1 MVKEITL
8 QSLRYDYNAK
18 NFRDVINGCK
28 VLLEKETNLLEC
40 DILLGSA
47 LLLSEEYSEGRDV
60 HLGIIKKYQQFPSD
74 VYYNLSSAYKNLYNL
89 KDSLFY
95 ARQYVNHNTNNIAGY
110 LRLGELYRDLGL
122 AGEKKMSY
130 MMALTID
137 PKSQSA
143 LKGMSESFRVESNS
157 EGALKYLIQQKKTPR
172 RDMNILEAHYT
183 LGNKLLFN
191 NKLLELNKEELL
203 LPLVACLS
211 AHASVRF
218 SQRDNY
224 KFCPNP
230 FNYIQHLSLSEDEL
244 NKNFIEEVISVIEGY
259 NFSYTQQSLLING
272 TQTLGPGN
280 IFNLKDNCI
289 VKLKTFIE
297 AKIEEYKNSHKKEGV
312 GFFEKW
318 PNSNDYDLKG
328 WIIDL
333 KTGGSLKRHIHKEG
347 WLSGSLYLRVPEKEK
362 PNEGDIMFSL
372 DGGVYPTDGKFY
384 KESIVGLTTGDM
396 VLFPSSIFHSTIPF
410 SSKES
415 RITLAFDIIPKYMED

>member
-1 MVKEITL
+1 L
-8 QSLRYDYNAK
+8 QDDFKAQNY
-18 NFRDVINGCK
+18 RDVIQGCK
-28 VLLEKETNLLEC
+28 SLLEKETNLLEC
-40 DILLGSA
+40 DLLLASA
-47 LLLSEEYSEGRDV
+47 LILSKEYLESKDAY
-60 HLGIIKKYQQFPSD
+60 LGIIKKYQQFSSD
-74 VYYNLSSAYKNLYNL
+74 VYYNLSSAYLNLYNY

-95 ARQYVNHNTNNIAGY
+95 ARQYVNHNTNSLMGY
-110 LRLGELYRDLGL
+110 LRLGELYSALGL
-122 AGEKKMSY
+122 AGERKMSY
-130 MMALTID
+130 MMALSLD
-137 PKSQSA
+137 PENFAA
-143 LKGMSESFRVESNS
+143 LKGLSETFRVESDS

-172 RDMNILEAHYT
+172 RDMNILEAHYK

-191 NKLLELNKEELL
+191 NKLLELNKEEVL

-218 SQRDNY
+218 SQKDNY

-230 FNYIQHLSLSEDEL
+230 FNYIQHLSFSEGEL

-259 NFSYTQQSLLING
+259 NFSYTPQNLLIKG

-289 VKLKTFIE
+289 IKLKAFIE
-297 AKIEEYKNSHKKEGV
+297 GRIQEYRNLYKTEDV
-312 GFFEKW
+312 GFFKKW

-362 PNEGDIMFSL
+362 SNEGDIMFSL

-384 KESIVGLTTGDM
+384 KDSIVGLTTGDM

-410 SSKES
+410 SAKES
-415 RITLAFDIIPKYMED
+415 RITLAFDIIPKYMKE